1 MPISHQAFFFWGQNT
16 ALPYTRYL
24 TLATFRLQHPDWPM
38 ALYQCRCADR
48 DHWGCGIFVDFQF
61 NGEELEKIYRE
72 LETEN
77 VVVSQNLRDVAYDI
91 LLHSKEPAPWDS
103 IRYDQA
109 AIKVALKT
117 CATPET
123 LTAELSKV
131 VEKRLAREARRPQ
144 KHNYIQEAV
153 ERLGVELREYAPA
166 DKRVYTMPP
175 PNVSD
180 IFSVEILGQQ
190 GGWYL
195 DLDQVVLKPLTGL
208 SNHYDFVCGG
218 QTVFYIGIFG
228 SKQGGAVVGDFYGK
242 MLGSYDPK
250 FYNSSGISAIVHS
263 SLEDNAW
270 LAWFK
275 DTRNGTNHILEQN
288 HFYPLLAPDGSNRF
302 WSGNFDICG
311 NDAAGSECVHFYGGN
326 PVSQKF
332 FREMTPDNILSY
344 EGGANCMSK
353 YIAKVSNGGQSN
365 KKIFCFE

>member
-1 MPISHQAFFFWGQNT
+1 MPIPHSALFFWGQNT
-16 ALPYTRYL
+16 ALPYTRFL
-24 TLATFRLQHPDWPM
+24 TMATFRLHHPDWSM
-38 ALYQCRCADR
+38 ALYQCRCADK

-61 NGEELEKIYRE
+61 NGEELEKLYRE
-72 LETEN
+72 LETEG
-77 VVVSQNLRDVAYDI
+77 VKVEQNLRDVAYDV

-109 AIKVALKT
+109 AIKAALKT

-195 DLDQVVLKPLTGL
+195 DLDQVVLRPLGGL
-208 SNHYDFVCGG
+208 SNYYDFICGG

-275 DTRNGTNHILEQN
+275 DPRNGTNHILEQN

-311 NDAAGSECVHFYGGN
+311 NDAAGSECVHYYGGN